1 MPPQGGGQQG
11 GDGNGAL
18 WLSAFFIVAAVVIWL
33 FFSAQITFAI
43 IELKAFES
51 YAFNPFTNQFLSL
64 QSQARALS
72 ISSDQSF
79 TIHDLSTISEAV
91 GSYSRYL
98 VFAIL
103 GTLAA
108 LLYFGNNTSKYRNTY
123 TMQRLID
130 DEQSDWPPITPVVK
144 TDIGKIPLDDQPWA
158 MSLTPMLFAKKYRL
172 LDIEIVNPGEERIST
187 DIRYFAKLKRAQ
199 AKQFFFM
206 QLGSYWHG
214 PEALPIYARAL
225 FAMFAAKNCGDKDTV
240 AKFNRQIAISATG
253 KNQQLNFS
261 GVDTLLAKYK
271 DTKAVQLVCSKH
283 AFNYTVMA
291 AMLEFARLDGV
302 YATADFLWLK
312 PLDRRLWYTLNTV
325 GRATAFAEVAGI
337 HAHFRTEKLFGRK
350 IPTPVVDAA
359 VIALEVALDEV
370 IYKVDEPIE

>member
-1 MPPQGGGQQG
+1 MPPQGGQQG

-18 WLSAFFIVAAVVIWL
+18 WLAAFFIAATVIIWL

-43 IELKAFES
+43 IKLKAWES

-64 QSQARALS
+64 QTEASQLS
-72 ISSDQSF
+72 LYTAKNYTIS
-79 TIHDLSTISEAV
+79 DLSTISAAV
-91 GSYSRYL
+91 GAYSRYL

-103 GTLAA
+103 GALAA
-108 LLYFGNNTSKYRNTY
+108 LLYFSNNMTKYRNTY
-123 TMQRLID
+123 SMQRLIH
-130 DEQSDWPPITPVVK
+130 DEQLDWPPITPVVK

-172 LDIEIVNPGEERIST
+172 LNIETVNPGEDRIST

-214 PEALPIYARAL
+214 PEALPIYAKAL
-225 FAMFAAKNCGDKDTV
+225 FAMFAAKNSGDKDTV
-240 AKFNRQIAISATG
+240 AKFNRQIALSATG
-253 KNQQLNFS
+253 NNQQLNFN
-261 GVDTLLAKYK
+261 GVDALLAKYK
-271 DTKAVQLVCSKH
+271 DSKAVQHVCSKH

-291 AMLEFARLDGV
+291 AMLEFARQDGV

-359 VIALEVALDEV
+359 VVALEIALDEV
-370 IYKVDEPIE
+370 IYKADAPVE